1 LKGRKYTGLRGIEYV
16 GQWKKVVW
24 ELRIYKN
31 SIMLYWQNGNRGWGR
46 EKRVLGE
53 MSLSLNMGV
62 GGK

>member
-1 LKGRKYTGLRGIEYV
+1 
-16 GQWKKVVW
+16 VVW
-24 ELRIYKN
+24 DLRIYKN
-31 SIMLYWQNGNRGWGR
+31 SIILYWQNGNGGWGC